1 MPPIYLSIG
10 NVQPFAEME
19 SDVVED
25 GIHVV
30 RGDGKVCGLWF
41 ERPQLILKLPEMIES
56 MGLDE
61 ERVWSRLKGDADV
74 LGSRSATWGGGG
86 P

>member
-19 SDVVED
+19 SDQIED

-30 RGDGKVCGLWF
+30 KGDGKVCGLWF

-61 ERVWSRLKGDADV
+61 ERVWGRLKGDADL
-74 LGSRSATWGGGG
+74 LGSRAATWGGGG